1 LTYTLLLDLDD
12 TLLGNSVE
20 VFLPAYMQALAQY
33 VDSVV
38 PAEVFL
44 PVLLYA
50 TRQMVQNQDPDCR
63 LKDVFEAHF
72 YPRLGKRPEELA
84 EIFAGFYR
92 EVFPLLRSLTHQ
104 KPEAIELVEAAL
116 ERNYQLAIATS
127 PLFPLHAVEQ
137 RMEWAGLPV
146 DRYPFKLV
154 SSYEVF
160 HFAKPNPAYL
170 AETLAYLG
178 WPAVPIMVGNDHL
191 DDVTCAQELGIA
203 SYWVSDAAAPEAP
216 DNKHGVGNLANLL
229 DWIDSQ
235 PPEALAPDYSQP
247 ASISAVLRATPAA
260 LQNITDNLP
269 RVAWSKRPFPD
280 EWSLTEIL
288 CHLRD
293 VELEVNLPRL
303 ERLVAE
309 VNPFIAGQDTDRW
322 AEERF
327 YLHQDGQAALGRF
340 AGARK
345 SLLAMLAALA
355 PEDWLRTARHTIF
368 GPTDLKELAGIIA
381 AHDRLH
387 IQQIQSILNPS
398 TR

>member
-1 LTYTLLLDLDD
+1 LTVTLLLDLDD

-20 VFLPAYMQALAQY
+20 VFLPAYMQALARY
-33 VDSVV
+33 VDPVV
-38 PAEVFL
+38 PSGVFL
-44 PVLLYA
+44 PTLLYA
-50 TRQMVQNQDPDCR
+50 TRQMVQNVDPDCR
-63 LKDVFEAHF
+63 LKDVFDAHF
-72 YPRLGKRPEELA
+72 YPRLGKQPEEL
-84 EIFAGFYR
+84 EEVFARFYR
-92 EVFPLLRSLTHQ
+92 DVFPMLRLLTRQ
-104 KPEAIELVEAAL
+104 KPEAIELVQAAL

-137 RMEWAGLPV
+137 RLEWAGLPAE
-146 DRYPFKLV
+146 RYPFKLIT
-154 SSYEVF
+154 SYEVF

-178 WPAVPIMVGNDHL
+178 WPAIPIMVGNDHL
-191 DDVTCAQELGIA
+191 DDITCAQELGIA
-203 SYWVSDAAAPEAP
+203 SYWVSDEAASGAS
-216 DNKHGVGNLANLL
+216 DSKHGVGNLANLL

-235 PPEALAPDYSQP
+235 PPEALAPDFSQP
-247 ASISAVLRATPAA
+247 SSISAILRATPAA
-260 LQNITDNLP
+260 LQNLTDRLP
-269 RVAWSKRPFPD
+269 PVAWSERPHPE

-303 ERLVAE
+303 EKLVAE
-309 VNPFIAGQDTDRW
+309 RNPFIAGQDTDRW

-345 SLLAMLAALA
+345 ALLATLSTLA
-355 PEDWLRTARHTIF
+355 PDDWLRTARHTIF
-368 GPTDLKELAGIIA
+368 GPTDLRELAGIIA

-387 IQQIQSILNPS
+387 IQQLQAILNP
-398 TR
+398 TRR